1 LSADAEAAG
10 VATSDQTVGDR
21 PVGPSTTF
29 RFRSRGVTHTGLVR
43 KHNED
48 AFLDSGGI
56 GLWVV
61 ADGMGGHESGDYA
74 SQLIVDTLAATKQ
87 PESASALLHDVKHRL
102 DQVHLAL
109 QSVAAARGEGA
120 VIASTVVV
128 LMAHGAH
135 YACVWAGDSRAYR
148 CRGRALQQLTK
159 DHSYVQSLVD
169 QGVLQPERAAT
180 HPYANVVT
188 RAVGTDHGLDLELV
202 TGELAAHDRFLLCS
216 DGLNRQVSDP
226 DIAAVLASD
235 GCERAPDVLI
245 ERALQSG
252 ARDNVTALVID
263 VQPASARSDGG
274 AA

>member
-1 LSADAEAAG
+1 M
-10 VATSDQTVGDR
+10 TSSEQSVGDR
-21 PVGPSTTF
+21 PARPSTAF
-29 RFRSRGVTHTGLVR
+29 HFRSSGLTHTGLVR

-48 AFLDSGGI
+48 AFLDSGSI
-56 GLWVV
+56 GLWAV

-74 SQLIVDTLAATKQ
+74 SQLIVDTLAATKP

-109 QSVAAARGEGA
+109 QSVAASRGEGS

-128 LMAHGAH
+128 LMAHGGH

-148 CRGRALQQLTK
+148 CRGSVLQQLTK

-188 RAVGTDHGLDLELV
+188 RAVGTDQGLDLELI
-202 TGELAAHDRFLLCS
+202 TGELAPHDRFLLCS
-216 DGLNRQVSDP
+216 DGLNRQVGDP
-226 DIAAVLASD
+226 EIATVLASA
-235 GCERAPDVLI
+235 GCDQAATTLVDL
-245 ERALQSG
+245 ALQSG

-263 VQPASARSDGG
+263 VQPATVMIDAEPV
-274 AA
+274 